1 MILTDATKKQS
12 RPKRQLDD
20 SMVPA
25 INIVFLLLIFFM
37 IAGHIEAR
45 NADLQI
51 PASSSEGGL
60 VARDIEIQILLN
72 GDHYL
77 NGQKIDKPLL
87 ESLQALESS
96 AEPIVISEESI
107 VTCHIDRNLPFSA
120 LDPVLS
126 AVRQLKIKRLQIAT
140 EHK

>member
-1 MILTDATKKQS
+1 MMIFTHTQKPS

-51 PASSSEGGL
+51 PASSSEGEL
-60 VARDIEIQILLN
+60 VAQI
-72 GDHYL
+72 GRAH
-77 NGQKIDKPLL
+77 
-87 ESLQALESS
+87 
-96 AEPIVISEESI
+96 V
-107 VTCHIDRNLPFSA
+107 
-120 LDPVLS
+120 
-126 AVRQLKIKRLQIAT
+126 
-140 EHK
+140 

>member
-1 MILTDATKKQS
+1 MILTDTTKRQS
-12 RPKRQLDD
+12 RRKRQLDD

-51 PASSSEGGL
+51 PASSSEGEL
-60 VARDIEIQILLN
+60 VARDIEIQILVN
-72 GDHYL
+72 GEYYL
-77 NGQKIDKPLL
+77 NGQKIEKSLL
-87 ESLQALESS
+87 ASLQALAPS
-96 AEPIVISEESI
+96 AESV

-126 AVRQLKIKRLQIAT
+126 AIRQLNIKRLQIAT
-140 EHK
+140 EQRL

>member
-1 MILTDATKKQS
+1 MMIFTHTQKPS

-51 PASSSEGGL
+51 PASSSEGEL
-60 VARDIEIQILLN
+60 VARDIEIQILVN

-77 NGQKIDKPLL
+77 NGQKIETSLL
-87 ESLQALESS
+87 ASLQALAPSTES
-96 AEPIVISEESI
+96 V

-126 AVRQLKIKRLQIAT
+126 AVRQLNIKRLQIAT
-140 EHK
+140 EQRL

>member
-1 MILTDATKKQS
+1 MMIFTHTQKPS

-51 PASSSEGGL
+51 PASSSEGEL
-60 VARDIEIQILLN
+60 VARDIEIQILVN
-72 GDHYL
+72 GEYYL
-77 NGQKIDKPLL
+77 NGQKIEKSLL
-87 ESLQALESS
+87 ASLQALAPS
-96 AEPIVISEESI
+96 AESV

-126 AVRQLKIKRLQIAT
+126 AIRQLNIKRLQIAT
-140 EHK
+140 EQRL

>member
-1 MILTDATKKQS
+1 MMIFTHTQKPS

-51 PASSSEGGL
+51 PASSSEGEL
-60 VARDIEIQILLN
+60 VARDIEIQILVN
-72 GDHYL
+72 GEHYL
-77 NGQKIDKPLL
+77 NGQKIEKSLL
-87 ESLQALESS
+87 ASLQALAPS
-96 AEPIVISEESI
+96 AESV

-126 AVRQLKIKRLQIAT
+126 AIRQLNIKRLQIAT
-140 EHK
+140 EQRL